1 MEYRVT
7 PHPAQDAASKE
18 NLVNKLRF
26 VTGIGPANA
35 RRIANGQTMMVMTDA
50 DGAKML
56 EQLHMFG
63 SIRVERIEGIRVN
76 NDAEKMERARAWLEK
91 GLPPVIFDEHE
102 LKTPVINDAIK
113 KEDIV
118 IPTPAPAAP
127 AVDLG
132 AALASLVMGQVEAR
146 IQGAVDA
153 AVAAK
158 VPREIKVKIADAP
171 AVKVEGHAHPMFD
184 KVLKLVAAKQNVLLV
199 GPAGCGKTHLFSM
212 VAKTLGKKHGSISL
226 SAGVT
231 EAHLTGR
238 LLPTGDGGKF
248 VYTQSPFV
256 KMYQEGG
263 AFLLDEMD
271 GADPNVM
278 LSINQ
283 ALANGGFEI
292 EARGASGLDTHVER
306 HPDTVVMATANT
318 FGTGAGALYV
328 GRNQLDAATLDR
340 WYVVAMDYDKSY
352 EERLA
357 PSQVTHFVWTLR
369 DMITENR
376 WRRVASTRMI
386 QKAGAALA
394 AGLDWKTVKE
404 DLLAGYSADERAKIK
419 F

>member
-1 MEYRVT
+1 V
-7 PHPAQDAASKE
+7 ALKE
-18 NLVNKLRF
+18 ELVK
-26 VTGIGPANA
+26 TIKDIDGIGASIA
-35 RRIANGQTMMVMTDA
+35 RRVVSGQEIAVEVDA
-50 DGAKML
+50 QGAAVLNELDGDGKLSA
-56 EQLHMFG
+56 
-63 SIRVERIEGIRVN
+63 RRVN
-76 NDAEKMERARAWLEK
+76 EGAIEPRVSPLDVLLNN
-91 GLPPVIFDEHE
+91 HN
-102 LKTPVINDAIK
+102 TPVINKEIK
-113 KEDIV
+113 MEDIA
-118 IPTPAPAAP
+118 IPAPVAP
-127 AVDLG
+127 APVAPAPTLDLG
-132 AALASLVMGQVEAR
+132 AALAGLVMGQVEAR

-158 VPREIKVKIADAP
+158 IPREIKIKVADAP
-171 AVKVEGHAHPMFD
+171 AVKVEGHAHPMFE

-212 VAKTLGKKHGSISL
+212 VAKALGKRHASISL

-238 LLPTGDGGKF
+238 LLPTGDGGRF

-256 KMYQEGG
+256 TMYTEGG

-271 GADPNVM
+271 GADPNV
-278 LSINQ
+278 LLCTQQ
-283 ALANGGFEI
+283 ATANGGFEI
-292 EARGASGLDTHVER
+292 EARGASGLDTYVAR
-306 HPDTVVMATANT
+306 HPDAVIMATANT

-340 WYVVAMDYDKSY
+340 WYVVQMDYDKSY

-369 DMITENR
+369 DLITENR

>member
-1 MEYRVT
+1 MDYEYIISA
-7 PHPAQDAASKE
+7 HPAQDVTSKKQMVVE
-18 NLVNKLRF
+18 LMAVR
-26 VTGIGPANA
+26 GIGAAEA
-35 RRIANGQTMMVMTDA
+35 RRIANGQTLRVATDTT
-50 DGAKML
+50 GANIL
-56 EQLHMFG
+56 ESMRLFG
-63 SIRVERIEGIRVN
+63 NISAQRVN
-76 NDAEKMERARAWLEK
+76 NKPAADKQDAMKKAMA
-91 GLPPVIFDEHE
+91 VITDGIQ
-102 LKTPVINDAIK
+102 TPIINEAIK
-113 KEDIV
+113 MEDIV

-127 AVDLG
+127 APATLDLG
-132 AALASLVMGQVEAR
+132 AALAGLVMGQVEAR
-146 IQGAVDA
+146 IQSAVDT

-158 VPREIKVKIADAP
+158 IPREIKIKVADAP
-171 AVKVEGHAHPMFD
+171 AVKIDGHAHPMFE

-212 VAKTLGKKHGSISL
+212 VADALGKRHGSISL

-292 EARGASGLDTHVER
+292 EARGASGLDTHVKR
-306 HPDTVVMATANT
+306 HPDAMIMATANT

-340 WYVVAMDYDKSY
+340 WYVVSMDYDKAY

-369 DMITENR
+369 DTITANR

-394 AGLDWKTVKE
+394 AGLDWKIVKE

>member
-1 MEYRVT
+1 MQYQIKA
-7 PHPAQDAASKE
+7 HPIKDAVMKEGLVKHLRSVAGIGGPEARRIVSGQTLTITTDAAS
-18 NLVNKLRF
+18 V
-26 VTGIGPANA
+26 
-35 RRIANGQTMMVMTDA
+35 MV
-50 DGAKML
+50 L
-56 EQLHMFG
+56 EEL
-63 SIRVERIEGIRVN
+63 EREGWLETQRVN
-76 NDAEKMERARAWLEK
+76 
-91 GLPPVIFDEHE
+91 DEPRVSPLDILLNKHN
-102 LKTPVINDAIK
+102 TPVINEEIKMQDIAIPAP
-113 KEDIV
+113 V
-118 IPTPAPAAP
+118 APAPAAP

-158 VPREIKVKIADAP
+158 VPREIKIKVADAP
-171 AVKVEGHAHPMFD
+171 AVKVEGHAHPMFE

-212 VAKTLGKKHGSISL
+212 VAKALGKRHASISL

-238 LLPTGDGGKF
+238 LLPTGDGGRF

-256 KMYQEGG
+256 TMYTEGG

-271 GADPNVM
+271 GADPNVL

-283 ALANGGFEI
+283 ATANGGFEI
-292 EARGASGLDTHVER
+292 EARGASGLDTHVKR
-306 HPDTVVMATANT
+306 HPDAVVMATANT

-340 WYVVAMDYDKSY
+340 WYVVAMDYDKAY

-369 DMITENR
+369 DLITENR

>member
-1 MEYRVT
+1 MQYQIKA
-7 PHPAQDAASKE
+7 HPIKDAVMKEGLVKRLRSVAGIGGPEARRIVSGQTLTITTDAAS
-18 NLVNKLRF
+18 V
-26 VTGIGPANA
+26 
-35 RRIANGQTMMVMTDA
+35 MV
-50 DGAKML
+50 L
-56 EQLHMFG
+56 EEL
-63 SIRVERIEGIRVN
+63 EREGWLETQRVN
-76 NDAEKMERARAWLEK
+76 AEPRVSPLDILLNK
-91 GLPPVIFDEHE
+91 HN
-102 LKTPVINDAIK
+102 TPVINEEIKMQDIAIPAP
-113 KEDIV
+113 V
-118 IPTPAPAAP
+118 APAPAAP
-127 AVDLG
+127 AADLG

-158 VPREIKVKIADAP
+158 VPREIKIKVADAP
-171 AVKVEGHAHPMFD
+171 AVKVEGHAHPMFE

-212 VAKTLGKKHGSISL
+212 VAKALGKRHASISL

-238 LLPTGDGGKF
+238 LLPTGDGGRF

-256 KMYQEGG
+256 TMYTEGG

-271 GADPNVM
+271 GADPNVL

-283 ALANGGFEI
+283 ATANGGFEI
-292 EARGASGLDTHVER
+292 EARGASGLDTHVKR
-306 HPDTVVMATANT
+306 HPDAVVMATANT

-340 WYVVAMDYDKSY
+340 WYVVAMDYDKAY

-369 DMITENR
+369 DLITENR

>member
-1 MEYRVT
+1 MKYLIHCPPGTSVT
-7 PHPAQDAASKE
+7 IKEEIVATLKDVDGVSPAM
-18 NLVNKLRF
+18 
-26 VTGIGPANA
+26 A
-35 RRIANGQTMMVMTDA
+35 RRIVNGQEVTVETDM
-50 DGAKML
+50 DGALLLDEMHEYGKL
-56 EQLHMFG
+56 RAQ
-63 SIRVERIEGIRVN
+63 RVN
-76 NDAEKMERARAWLEK
+76 
-91 GLPPVIFDEHE
+91 DEPRVSPLDILLNKHN
-102 LKTPVINDAIK
+102 TPVINEEIKMQDIAIPAP
-113 KEDIV
+113 V
-118 IPTPAPAAP
+118 APAPAAP
-127 AVDLG
+127 AADLG

-158 VPREIKVKIADAP
+158 VPREIKIKVADAP
-171 AVKVEGHAHPMFD
+171 AVKVEGHAHPMFE

-212 VAKTLGKKHGSISL
+212 VAKALGKRHASISL

-238 LLPTGDGGKF
+238 LLPTGDGGRF

-256 KMYQEGG
+256 TMYTEGG

-271 GADPNVM
+271 GADPNVL

-283 ALANGGFEI
+283 ATANGGFEI
-292 EARGASGLDTHVER
+292 EARGASGLDTHVKR
-306 HPDTVVMATANT
+306 HPDAVVMATANT

-340 WYVVAMDYDKSY
+340 WYVVAMDYDKAY

-369 DMITENR
+369 DLITENR

>member
-1 MEYRVT
+1 MEYRIT
-7 PHPAQDAASKE
+7 PHPAQDAVSKE

-35 RRIANGQTMMVMTDA
+35 RRIANGQTFMVMTDEA
-50 DGAKML
+50 GAAML
-56 EQLHMFG
+56 EQLHLFG
-63 SIRVERIEGIRVN
+63 SIRIERVN
-76 NDAEKMERARAWLEK
+76 NLMRQN
-91 GLPPVIFDEHE
+91 PPVIFDEHE
-102 LKTPVINDAIK
+102 LKTPVIDKEIKMQDIAI
-113 KEDIV
+113 
-118 IPTPAPAAP
+118 PAPVAP

-132 AALASLVMGQVEAR
+132 AALAGLVMGQVEAR

-171 AVKVEGHAHPMFD
+171 AVKVEGHAHPMFE
-184 KVLKLVAAKQNVLLV
+184 KVLKLTAAGLNVMLV

-212 VAKTLGKKHGSISL
+212 VAKARNKRHASISL

-238 LLPTGDGGKF
+238 LLPTGDGGRF
-248 VYTQSPFV
+248 VYTPSPFV
-256 KMYQEGG
+256 TMYTEGG
-263 AFLLDEMD
+263 DFLLDEMD
-271 GADPNVM
+271 GADPNV
-278 LSINQ
+278 LLCTQQ
-283 ALANGGFEI
+283 ATANGGFEI
-292 EARGASGLDTHVER
+292 EARGASGLDTYVKR
-306 HPDTVVMATANT
+306 HPDAVIMATANT

-340 WYVVAMDYDKSY
+340 WYVVQMDYDKAY

-404 DLLAGYSADERAKIK
+404 DLLAGYSTDERAKIR

>member
-1 MEYRVT
+1 MEYRIMAY
-7 PHPAQDAASKE
+7 PAQDAASKE

-35 RRIANGQTMMVMTDA
+35 RRIANGQIMKVMTDA
-50 DGAKML
+50 AGAAVL
-56 EQLHMFG
+56 EEMHSSGVITADHFNKPP
-63 SIRVERIEGIRVN
+63 S
-76 NDAEKMERARAWLEK
+76 
-91 GLPPVIFDEHE
+91 PPVKILVRQNIPVITDGIQ
-102 LKTPVINDAIK
+102 TPVINEEIKMADIAI
-113 KEDIV
+113 
-118 IPTPAPAAP
+118 PAPVAPAP

-132 AALASLVMGQVEAR
+132 AALAGLVMGQVEAR

-158 VPREIKVKIADAP
+158 VPREIKIKVADAP
-171 AVKVEGHAHPMFD
+171 AVKVDGPVHPMFE
-184 KVLKLVAAKQNVLLV
+184 KVLKLTAARLNVMLV

-212 VAKTLGKKHGSISL
+212 VAKAMGKRHDSISL

-238 LLPTGDGGKF
+238 LLPTGEGGRF
-248 VYTQSPFV
+248 VYTPSPFV
-256 KMYQEGG
+256 TMYTEGG
-263 AFLLDEMD
+263 WFLLDEID
-271 GADPNVM
+271 GADPNV
-278 LSINQ
+278 LLCSNQ
-283 ALANGGFEI
+283 ATANNGFSI
-292 EARGASGLDTHVER
+292 EARAASGLDTRVER
-306 HPDTVVMATANT
+306 HPDAVIMATANT

-340 WYVVAMDYDKSY
+340 WYVVQMDYDKAY

-369 DMITENR
+369 DLITENR

-404 DLLAGYSADERAKIK
+404 DLLAGYSADERAKIR